1 MRLRADCSTGV
12 PDMSGIISGINYS
25 MLFSSNSSTTNIVGD
40 MLNTLYSGS
49 TSSSVSTASTGNPL
63 LDLKIAQVD
72 QTADV
77 AKEAQQP
84 QVSQA
89 IAAFTTAVASSK
101 SIQIALSNPD
111 VQKVLL
117 TANGLSNY
125 IGDTVLVQKAMLSDP
140 TDPTSL
146 ANQMGDPTL
155 LGAVQTYNFAKNGLA
170 ELQNPKIVVTLT
182 NADAEVLWR
191 QSLDQATPGLANAL
205 TFLGQASSIKSASDI
220 LDNVTNFDVI
230 TTALGIPQQIV
241 NQASSAQVSAI
252 TSRLDFAKLQDPNY
266 VTSLTDQYLLTMQE
280 QNKSSSSSG
289 SSTNL
294 FSLAEQSNGLVV

>member
-1 MRLRADCSTGV
+1 
-12 PDMSGIISGINYS
+12 
-25 MLFSSNSSTTNIVGD
+25 
-40 MLNTLYSGS
+40 
-49 TSSSVSTASTGNPL
+49 
-63 LDLKIAQVD
+63 VD

-77 AKEAQQP
+77 AKEAQLP

-89 IAAFTTAVASSK
+89 ITAFKTAVASST
-101 SIQIALSNPD
+101 SIQTALSNPD

-125 IGDTVLVQKAMLSDP
+125 IGDTVLVQTAMLSDP

-146 ANQMGDPTL
+146 ASQMSDPTL

-220 LDNVTNFDVI
+220 LGNVTNFDVI

-241 NQASSAQVSAI
+241 NQDSSAQVSAI
-252 TSRLDFAKLQDPNY
+252 TSRLDFAKLQDPHY

-280 QNKSSSSSG
+280 QNQSSSGSG

-294 FSLAEQSNGLVV
+294 FSLAVQSNGLVV

>member
-155 LGAVQTYNFAKNGLA
+155 LGAVQTYNFAKNGLS
-170 ELQNPKIVVTLT
+170 ELQNPKVVATLT
-182 NADAEVLWR
+182 NAYAEVLWR

>member
-1 MRLRADCSTGV
+1 MANST
-12 PDMSGIISGINYS
+12 
-25 MLFSSNSSTTNIVGD
+25 
-40 MLNTLYSGS
+40 
-49 TSSSVSTASTGNPL
+49 
-63 LDLKIAQVD
+63 
-72 QTADV
+72 
-77 AKEAQQP
+77 
-84 QVSQA
+84 
-89 IAAFTTAVASSK
+89 
-101 SIQIALSNPD
+101 SIQIALTNPD
-111 VQKVLL
+111 VQQVLL

-155 LGAVQTYNFAKNGLA
+155 LGAVQTYNFAKNGLS
-170 ELQNPKIVVTLT
+170 ELQNPKVVATLT
-182 NADAEVLWR
+182 NAYAEVLWR

-280 QNKSSSSSG
+280 QNQSSTSSG